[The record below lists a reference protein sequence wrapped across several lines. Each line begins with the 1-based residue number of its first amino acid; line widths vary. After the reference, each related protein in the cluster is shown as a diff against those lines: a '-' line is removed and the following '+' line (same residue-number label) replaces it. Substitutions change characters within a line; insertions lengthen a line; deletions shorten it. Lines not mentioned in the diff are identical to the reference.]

1 MYTRYEHTK
10 SEKTIVL
17 RRSDVINALLDIF
30 SVSEDCRIDF
40 CGNSRFILSALLFES
55 VKKATLMNAQ
65 GKDGIKQRYL
75 FEIAKENLQ
84 YCKDLIK
91 IGCVLRHS
99 DEIEAN
105 FALNEK
111 ESLGSIILNEVQQQA
126 IYTDVKEIVQ
136 QQQSIFENLWNK
148 SVPAIEK
155 IREIEEGIEPEFLTV
170 VTDYIKS
177 QNLYVELAKSVQ
189 KEALFLLADSK
200 AMVRAETLGVV
211 ESLIKASSER
221 GATIRIICPLTE
233 ENSKV
238 IQKISDNGPS
248 IKILDGG
255 CSHSGILLVDDARFL
270 RFELKEPR
278 ADQFAQ
284 AIGSVV
290 YSNSKISIDSTRSF
304 FELLWNERIL
314 NEQLKTNDK
323 IQKEFI
329 NIASHEIRTP
339 TQAIIALS
347 DLLQTHPEKRD
358 EIIQG
363 IRRSAIRLQRLTN
376 DILDVTRIES
386 QTLQLNKELFNLNE
400 LVSNILEDYKN
411 QVNNTMLQLIFK
423 NTKME
428 NGSSSIF
435 VEGDKYRLSQVICNI
450 LDNAIRFTKEGTIS
464 ISTKKGMKRGGG
476 ELITENNDNQKQ
488 EEQEAVVTLEDT
500 GTGIHSEILPRLFS
514 KFATK
519 SNVGGT
525 GLGLFISKSI
535 IEAHGG
541 RIRGENY
548 TYDGKKG
555 ARFIFTIPLNNHSN
569 NTKLK

>member
-126 IYTDVKEIVQ
+126 IYSDVKEIVQ

-200 AMVRAETLGVV
+200 AMLRAETLGVV

-476 ELITENNDNQKQ
+476 ELITENNDKQKQ

>member
-1 MYTRYEHTK
+1 
-10 SEKTIVL
+10 
-17 RRSDVINALLDIF
+17 LDIF
-30 SVSEDCRIDF
+30 SVSEESRIDF

-55 VKKATLMNAQ
+55 VKKATLMIAQ
-65 GKDGIKQRYL
+65 GKEGIKQRYL

-91 IGCVLRHS
+91 IGCDLRHS
-99 DEIEAN
+99 DDIEAN

-111 ESLGSIILNEVQQQA
+111 ESLGSIILNEMQQQA
-126 IYTDVKEIVQ
+126 IYSNVKEIVQ

-170 VTDYIKS
+170 VTDYIKA
-177 QNLYVELAKSVQ
+177 QNLYLELANSIQ

-200 AMVRAETLGVV
+200 AMLRAERLGVV
-211 ESLIKASSER
+211 EYLIKASSER

-238 IQKISDNGPS
+238 IQKISNSGPS

-314 NEQLKTNDK
+314 NEQLKTNEK

-363 IRRSAIRLQRLTN
+363 IKRNAIRLQRLTN

-400 LVSNILEDYKN
+400 LISNILEDYKN
-411 QVNNTMLQLIFK
+411 QVNNTMVQLIFK
-423 NTKME
+423 NIKME

-464 ISTKKGMKRGGG
+464 ISTKKRIKGGG
-476 ELITENNDNQKQ
+476 DEVITENSDKQKQ

-500 GTGIHSEILPRLFS
+500 GTGIHSEILSRLFS

-519 SNVGGT
+519 SNIGGT

-535 IEAHGG
+535 VEAHGG

-555 ARFIFTIPLNNHSN
+555 ARFIFTIPLNNHSSSTN
-569 NTKLK
+569 MK

>member
-1 MYTRYEHTK
+1 M
-10 SEKTIVL
+10 L
-17 RRSDVINALLDIF
+17 
-30 SVSEDCRIDF
+30 
-40 CGNSRFILSALLFES
+40 
-55 VKKATLMNAQ
+55 
-65 GKDGIKQRYL
+65 
-75 FEIAKENLQ
+75 
-84 YCKDLIK
+84 
-91 IGCVLRHS
+91 
-99 DEIEAN
+99 
-105 FALNEK
+105 
-111 ESLGSIILNEVQQQA
+111 
-126 IYTDVKEIVQ
+126 
-136 QQQSIFENLWNK
+136 
-148 SVPAIEK
+148 
-155 IREIEEGIEPEFLTV
+155 
-170 VTDYIKS
+170 
-177 QNLYVELAKSVQ
+177 
-189 KEALFLLADSK
+189 
-200 AMVRAETLGVV
+200 RAERLGVV
-211 ESLIKASSER
+211 EHLIKASSER
-221 GATIRIICPLTE
+221 GPTIRIICPLTE
-233 ENSKV
+233 ENSIV
-238 IQKISDNGPS
+238 IQKISNNGPS

-363 IRRSAIRLQRLTN
+363 IKRNAIRLQRLTN

-400 LVSNILEDYKN
+400 LISNILEDYKN
-411 QVNNTMLQLIFK
+411 QVNNTMVQLIFK
-423 NTKME
+423 NIKME
-428 NGSSSIF
+428 NGSSFIF

-464 ISTKKGMKRGGG
+464 ISIKKRIKRGGD
-476 ELITENNDNQKQ
+476 EVITENSDKQKQEEQ

-500 GTGIHSEILPRLFS
+500 GTGIHSEILSRLFS

-535 IEAHGG
+535 VEAHGG

-555 ARFIFTIPLNNHSN
+555 ARFIFTIPLNNHSSSTN
-569 NTKLK
+569 MK

>member
-1 MYTRYEHTK
+1 
-10 SEKTIVL
+10 
-17 RRSDVINALLDIF
+17 
-30 SVSEDCRIDF
+30 
-40 CGNSRFILSALLFES
+40 
-55 VKKATLMNAQ
+55 
-65 GKDGIKQRYL
+65 
-75 FEIAKENLQ
+75 
-84 YCKDLIK
+84 
-91 IGCVLRHS
+91 
-99 DEIEAN
+99 
-105 FALNEK
+105 
-111 ESLGSIILNEVQQQA
+111 
-126 IYTDVKEIVQ
+126 
-136 QQQSIFENLWNK
+136 
-148 SVPAIEK
+148 
-155 IREIEEGIEPEFLTV
+155 
-170 VTDYIKS
+170 
-177 QNLYVELAKSVQ
+177 
-189 KEALFLLADSK
+189 
-200 AMVRAETLGVV
+200 
-211 ESLIKASSER
+211 
-221 GATIRIICPLTE
+221 
-233 ENSKV
+233 
-238 IQKISDNGPS
+238 
-248 IKILDGG
+248 
-255 CSHSGILLVDDARFL
+255 L

-347 DLLQTHPEKRD
+347 DLLQTHTEKRD

-363 IRRSAIRLQRLTN
+363 IRRNANRLQRLTN

-400 LVSNILEDYKN
+400 LISNILEDYKN

-464 ISTKKGMKRGGG
+464 ISTKKGMKRGGD
-476 ELITENNDNQKQ
+476 ELITENSDKQKQ

-535 IEAHGG
+535 VEAHGG
-541 RIRGENY
+541 RIIGENY

-555 ARFIFTIPLNNHSN
+555 ARFIFTIPLNNHSSSTN
-569 NTKLK
+569 MK